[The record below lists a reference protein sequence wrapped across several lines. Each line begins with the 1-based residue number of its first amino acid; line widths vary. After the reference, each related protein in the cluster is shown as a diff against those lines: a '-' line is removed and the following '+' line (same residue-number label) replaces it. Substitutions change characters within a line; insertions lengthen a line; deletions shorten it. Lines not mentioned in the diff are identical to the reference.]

1 MTFGQGIN
9 KKVIY
14 QAKKKKNCQISARS
28 FRMKTDG
35 SIYCNLHQFQEKL
48 NHTRSKFRQQ
58 QWKLIFCQISQTFIK
73 MLIFMKFS
81 RLSHEFHTIFI
92 TDFGVK
98 SIFPY

>member
-9 KKVIY
+9 KKVIKISSKKVKF
-14 QAKKKKNCQISARS
+14 KKKK
-28 FRMKTDG
+28 KK
-35 SIYCNLHQFQEKL
+35 YCNLHQFQEKL

-58 QWKLIFCQISQTFIK
+58 QWKLIFCHISQTFIK